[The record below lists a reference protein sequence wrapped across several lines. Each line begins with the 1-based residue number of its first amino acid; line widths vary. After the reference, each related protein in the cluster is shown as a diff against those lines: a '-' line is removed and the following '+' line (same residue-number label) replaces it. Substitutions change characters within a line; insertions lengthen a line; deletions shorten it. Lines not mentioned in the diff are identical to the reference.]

1 MKNHRS
7 DEKKYLMMKK
17 SFIGYSTLLLT
28 LVLATQTATAQ
39 QGFGTDEPSKASAI
53 EMASGTKGL
62 LLPRVALTSSTVFA
76 PIRGE
81 SGTSVAKSNSLLV
94 YNTATAGDV
103 VPGYYYWTTNGT
115 TGSWNRLLANNDAAA
130 LQLAGDVTGTLG
142 ASKVERIQGSPV
154 SATAPSTTN
163 QVLTWNGTAWAP
175 KTITPAEIGSKANLS
190 VQDGIAITAGSGTNA
205 LLGAAT
211 IGITNGGIAPAKITP
226 GTTGQVLTTNGSGA
240 AIWSDKS
247 SLITGVSN
255 TSAGNSLSTTVNGT
269 TGTAVNIINSNT
281 LTLNGSNQLVSTV
294 NGQATTALN
303 LGPAITAAETETSMV
318 QNGTTGVITYNKERN
333 GTNTAN
339 VLSATSGNILTYST
353 GAFLNAAAVKNAQQN
368 TIVAGSAPISV
379 AAPVTAGN
387 NTTYTVSVGTANTT
401 TLGVVRQADTNPT
414 VNVTTGVLSV
424 NTAQIAGSGLVSS
437 GNTLNANTYNG
448 LKVSTT
454 GGFNDHIGIGG
465 SLNEPT
471 TITATS
477 TNTFAVAGLQTG
489 TATDNMLVADPTTG
503 VLKKVK
509 ATPRFFYMPAVIF
522 DTSAPGTALVRDL
535 YLEYKNQFEGN
546 SLNIAHGNA
555 GYSIPYTGGL
565 VGSTGAPAD
574 IATYASGD
582 LYYYVSYYDQSVFSN
597 LSIDATGKLT
607 YTILAGA
614 STTSYMNIVFVVK
627 E

>member
-1 MKNHRS
+1 
-7 DEKKYLMMKK
+7 MKK
-17 SFIGYSTLLLT
+17 SVIGYSTLLLT

-53 EMASGTKGL
+53 EMASGTRGL

-81 SGTSVAKSNSLLV
+81 SENNIAKTNSLLV
-94 YNTATAGDV
+94 YNTATSGDV
-103 VPGYYYWTTNGT
+103 IPGYYYWTTDGT

-142 ASKVERIQGSPV
+142 ASKVEKIQGSPV
-154 SATAPSTTN
+154 SATAPSSTN
-163 QVLTWNGTAWAP
+163 QVLTWNGTAWEP

-255 TSAGNSLSTTVNGT
+255 TSSGNNLTTTVNGT

-294 NGQATTALN
+294 NGQASTALN

-318 QNGTTGVITYNKERN
+318 QNATTGVITYNKERN

-379 AAPVTAGN
+379 AAPVTVGN

-437 GNTLNANTYNG
+437 GNTLAANTYNG

-582 LYYYVSYYDQSVFSN
+582 LYYYVSYYDQTVFSN

>member
-1 MKNHRS
+1 
-7 DEKKYLMMKK
+7 MMKK
-17 SFIGYSTLLLT
+17 SVIGYSTLLLT

-53 EMASGTKGL
+53 EMASGTRGL
-62 LLPRVALTSSTVFA
+62 LLPRVALTNSTVFA

-81 SGTSVAKSNSLLV
+81 SENNIAKTNSLLV
-94 YNTATAGDV
+94 YNTATSGDV
-103 VPGYYYWTTNGT
+103 IPGYYYWSTDGT
-115 TGSWNRLLANNDAAA
+115 TGSWNHLLANNDAAA
-130 LQLAGDVTGTLG
+130 LQLAGDVRGTLG
-142 ASKVERIQGSPV
+142 ASKVEKIQGSPV
-154 SATAPSTTN
+154 SATAPSSNN
-163 QVLTWNGTAWAP
+163 QVLTWNGTAWEP

-226 GTTGQVLTTNGSGA
+226 GTTGQVLTTNGSGV

-255 TSAGNSLSTTVNGT
+255 TSSGNNLTTTVNGT

-294 NGQATTALN
+294 NGQASTALN

-318 QNGTTGVITYNKERN
+318 QNATTGVITYNKERN

-379 AAPVTAGN
+379 AAPVTVGN

-437 GNTLNANTYNG
+437 GNTLAANTYNG

-489 TATDNMLVADPTTG
+489 AATDNMLVADPTTG

-582 LYYYVSYYDQSVFSN
+582 LYYYVSYYDQTVFSN

>member
-1 MKNHRS
+1 
-7 DEKKYLMMKK
+7 MMKK
-17 SFIGYSTLLLT
+17 SVIGYSTLLLT

-53 EMASGTKGL
+53 EMASGTRGL

-81 SGTSVAKSNSLLV
+81 SENNIAKTNSLLV
-94 YNTATAGDV
+94 YNTATSGDV
-103 VPGYYYWTTNGT
+103 IPGYYYWTTDGT

-142 ASKVERIQGSPV
+142 ASKVEKIQGSPV
-154 SATAPSTTN
+154 SATAPSSTN
-163 QVLTWNGTAWAP
+163 QVLTWNGTAWEP

-255 TSAGNSLSTTVNGT
+255 TSSGNNLTTTVNGT

-294 NGQATTALN
+294 NGQASTALN

-318 QNGTTGVITYNKERN
+318 QNATTGVITYNKERN

-379 AAPVTAGN
+379 AAPVTVGN

-437 GNTLNANTYNG
+437 GNTLAANTYNG

-582 LYYYVSYYDQSVFSN
+582 LYYYVSYYDQTVFSN